1 MDTNLNNLQADTTP
15 EAPRKTFQPPSDLS
29 NLNPNSWGGEVQP
42 SKLATQMAFE
52 NVRQLPGVMNE
63 GNKAGSD
70 AANALFAQNTSGIS
84 SALASRAK
92 RTFSRGQ
99 QRQELD
105 NKLKGFQRSS
115 MAIGQSMAE
124 QNQLW
129 KLKRANFAG
138 QLQWADK
145 VSQYNQ
151 AMETTKLGLLSS
163 IISGG
168 MSIAGFALGG
178 PAGGAAGAAAGKAL
192 S

>member
-1 MDTNLNNLQADTTP
+1 METTLDNPQMDTTP
-15 EAPRKTFQPPSDLS
+15 EVQRPSFKPPSMLGD
-29 NLNPNSWGGEVQP
+29 LNPNSWGGEVQP

-92 RTFSRGQ
+92 RTFGRGQ

-115 MAIGQSMAE
+115 MALGQSMAE

-163 IISGG
+163 IIGGG